1 MNDYHK
7 ISMEKNKDNEYY
19 LLLYLPRTIIYSKEQ
34 QDFYCEFNFSYNI
47 TQFKSP
53 ELPLP
58 LLMRLTDDEVS
69 VDFIAFSIVLFFRLL
84 LGVFDSCLHTHIMWY
99 FIILTISSSYSYES
113 HNYYQHRY

>member
-84 LGVFDSCLHTHIMWY
+84 LGVFDSCPAHAYYVVLLYYSNNNNI
-99 FIILTISSSYSYES
+99 IILRIS
-113 HNYYQHRY
+113 